1 MERRGKSIPIVLF
14 IYTTKIDEKE
24 QSYILY
30 GMIKVNKQI
39 KTGNST
45 ILLLDSE
52 IPHIRFS
59 KLLIDGE
66 EYKPEIVYDLKNS
79 IGVLAIGDFEG
90 KEIRFIP

>member
-1 MERRGKSIPIVLF
+1 
-14 IYTTKIDEKE
+14 
-24 QSYILY
+24 
-30 GMIKVNKQI
+30 MIKVNKQI

-79 IGVLAIGDFEG
+79 IGVLAIGDFED
-90 KEIRFIP
+90 KEIRFIPWIKLYLHCKCYEKKTE

>member
-1 MERRGKSIPIVLF
+1 
-14 IYTTKIDEKE
+14 
-24 QSYILY
+24 
-30 GMIKVNKQI
+30 MIKVNKQI

-66 EYKPEIVYDLKNS
+66 EYKPEFVYDLKNS

-90 KEIRFIP
+90 KEISFIP